1 MKLSQKLLGLAS
13 LAVADYACCPYD
25 DYGMPDPL
33 CAAVLREKTPFEGSD
48 RWMDNE
54 CKAWESNVDATYEG
68 NNRDGGCAPNNWGSC
83 GFQRHFPWKEFTLAG
98 EAEAL
103 SMDNFGGLD
112 FNTAPAG
119 LLAPFNAGNT
129 FLTTTSTLYNLGGLP
144 FLGGMCK
151 LFIPVP
157 PASIVQVQ
165 VAGVH
170 KQGTSFAQFPA
181 RATANSI
188 ALSGTAYCFSVV
200 NVHETRDN
208 TNNVNNG
215 NVAGYG
221 VGGTNGRTDV
231 FDGLNSLA
239 RQAGVAFGGAYGTA
253 LTSQGDVDLGTAA
266 EGEVKAGNNFDVVAH
281 FADAWCESGKW
292 STVEM
297 QLTGDENNDDA
308 DYPIDQNTAFSHA
321 HNDIQDKRHNTIG
334 YGDLYTVSG
343 TNSDYLERAEV
354 TLDATPIA
362 AQDLVRWPNSG
373 AWAGYFSFVVCAK
386 TGTLTFGD
394 LTQNVW
400 GTAAR
405 ETVMSVSASDYRVDT
420 DAACTTQFANFRFNV
435 RQVGADVE
443 LCGPGQLPDTDS
455 KRCTWNWNYNASS
468 TFGTSNTNDPE
479 GFFDRSEQMTID
491 SWTRK
496 RRGVVTRTD
505 ATANNVAAVLGTTEF
520 TFTFRDQD
528 LTSIATAA
536 STLTSDVGQVAIA
549 DHVATL
555 ACTNTGSATQRDSF
569 PTCFT
574 GDEVHFNL
582 AYTPSALDDVRK
594 AVSPW
599 FSSVTTN
606 FAAV

>member
-1 MKLSQKLLGLAS
+1 
-13 LAVADYACCPYD
+13 
-25 DYGMPDPL
+25 
-33 CAAVLREKTPFEGSD
+33 
-48 RWMDNE
+48 MDNE

-83 GFQRHFPWKEFTLAG
+83 GFQRHFPWKEFTLTG
-98 EAEAL
+98 EAAAL
-103 SMDNFGGLD
+103 SMTGFTGLD

-292 STVEM
+292 STVKM
-297 QLTGDENNDDA
+297 LLSA
-308 DYPIDQNTAFSHA
+308 
-321 HNDIQDKRHNTIG
+321 
-334 YGDLYTVSG
+334 
-343 TNSDYLERAEV
+343 
-354 TLDATPIA
+354 
-362 AQDLVRWPNSG
+362 
-373 AWAGYFSFVVCAK
+373 
-386 TGTLTFGD
+386 TLTTTSRTSVTILLVTVISTRFPEPTAITLSVPKSL
-394 LTQNVW
+394 LTLHPLLHRTWSAGQ
-400 GTAAR
+400 TAAPGPV
-405 ETVMSVSASDYRVDT
+405 TSPLS
-420 DAACTTQFANFRFNV
+420 FAPRPV
-435 RQVGADVE
+435 
-443 LCGPGQLPDTDS
+443 P
-455 KRCTWNWNYNASS
+455 
-468 TFGTSNTNDPE
+468 
-479 GFFDRSEQMTID
+479 
-491 SWTRK
+491 
-496 RRGVVTRTD
+496 
-505 ATANNVAAVLGTTEF
+505 
-520 TFTFRDQD
+520 
-528 LTSIATAA
+528 
-536 STLTSDVGQVAIA
+536 
-549 DHVATL
+549 
-555 ACTNTGSATQRDSF
+555 
-569 PTCFT
+569 
-574 GDEVHFNL
+574 
-582 AYTPSALDDVRK
+582 
-594 AVSPW
+594 
-599 FSSVTTN
+599 
-606 FAAV
+606 

>member
-1 MKLSQKLLGLAS
+1 
-13 LAVADYACCPYD
+13 
-25 DYGMPDPL
+25 
-33 CAAVLREKTPFEGSD
+33 
-48 RWMDNE
+48 MDNE

-83 GFQRHFPWKEFTLAG
+83 GFQRHFPWKVLSETRAG

-103 SMDNFGGLD
+103 SMDGFTSLA
-112 FNTAPAG
+112 FNTVETVLPYNDATAK
-119 LLAPFNAGNT
+119 
-129 FLTTTSTLYNLGGLP
+129 LTTTDTLYNVGGLP

-157 PASIVQVQ
+157 PADIVQVQ

-170 KQGTSFAQFPA
+170 KQGTSIAQFPA
-181 RATANSI
+181 RATADSI
-188 ALSGTAYCFSVV
+188 TLDGTAYCFSVV

-215 NVAGYG
+215 NVAGEG
-221 VGGTNGRTDV
+221 LGGTDGRTDV
-231 FDGLNSLA
+231 FAGANSLA
-239 RQAGVAFGGAYGTA
+239 RQAGVAFGIAYGTE
-253 LTSQGDVDLGTAA
+253 LTTQGDADQT
-266 EGEVKAGNNFDVVAH
+266 GEVKAGNNFDVVAH

-308 DYPIDQNTAFSHA
+308 DYPIDQDAAFSHA

-400 GTAAR
+400 GAAAR

-420 DAACTTQFANFRFNV
+420 DAACTTQF
-435 RQVGADVE
+435 
-443 LCGPGQLPDTDS
+443 
-455 KRCTWNWNYNASS
+455 
-468 TFGTSNTNDPE
+468 
-479 GFFDRSEQMTID
+479 
-491 SWTRK
+491 
-496 RRGVVTRTD
+496 
-505 ATANNVAAVLGTTEF
+505 
-520 TFTFRDQD
+520 
-528 LTSIATAA
+528 
-536 STLTSDVGQVAIA
+536 
-549 DHVATL
+549 
-555 ACTNTGSATQRDSF
+555 
-569 PTCFT
+569 
-574 GDEVHFNL
+574 
-582 AYTPSALDDVRK
+582 
-594 AVSPW
+594 
-599 FSSVTTN
+599 
-606 FAAV
+606 

>member
-1 MKLSQKLLGLAS
+1 
-13 LAVADYACCPYD
+13 
-25 DYGMPDPL
+25 
-33 CAAVLREKTPFEGSD
+33 
-48 RWMDNE
+48 MDNE

-112 FNTAPAG
+112 FNTAPGVGA
-119 LLAPFNAGNT
+119 FDAGNA
-129 FLTTTSTLYNLGGLP
+129 FLTTTSTLYNVGGLP

-170 KQGTSFAQFPA
+170 KQGNSYAQFPA
-181 RATANSI
+181 RATADSI

-215 NVAGYG
+215 NVAGEG
-221 VGGTNGRTDV
+221 LGGANGRTDV
-231 FDGLNSLA
+231 FSGLNSLA
-239 RQAGVAFGGAYGTA
+239 RQAGVAFGGAYGTV
-253 LTSQGDVDLGTAA
+253 LTTQGDADQT
-266 EGEVKAGNNFDVVAH
+266 GEVKAGNNFDVVAH
-281 FADAWCESGKW
+281 FADTWCEGSGKW

-297 QLTGDENNDDA
+297 QLTGDENNGDT

-321 HNDIQDKRHNTIG
+321 HNDIQDKRHATIG
-334 YGDLYTVSG
+334 YGNTYTA
-343 TNSDYLERAEV
+343 SDTTGCLKRAAV
-354 TLDATPIA
+354 TLDSTSILGT
-362 AQDLVRWPNSG
+362 DLVRWPNSG

-455 KRCTWNWNYNASS
+455 NRCTWNWNYNASS
-468 TFGTSNTNDPE
+468 NFGASNANDPE

-505 ATANNVAAVLGTTEF
+505 ATANNVAAVLGNTEF
-520 TFTFRDQD
+520 TFTFKDQNA
-528 LTSIATAA
+528 LAITTAA

-582 AYTPSALDDVRK
+582 AYTPSHWMMCARPSHHGSRQSPQTSLPSKHKRSTQLRAYILCGAIDNSAHTHTHTLLDQN
-594 AVSPW
+594 
-599 FSSVTTN
+599 N
-606 FAAV
+606 FFLLMKFI

>member
-1 MKLSQKLLGLAS
+1 
-13 LAVADYACCPYD
+13 
-25 DYGMPDPL
+25 
-33 CAAVLREKTPFEGSD
+33 
-48 RWMDNE
+48 MDNE

-83 GFQRHFPWKEFTLAG
+83 GFQRHFPWKVLSETRAG

-103 SMDNFGGLD
+103 SMDGFTSLA
-112 FNTAPAG
+112 FNTVETVLPYNDATAK
-119 LLAPFNAGNT
+119 
-129 FLTTTSTLYNLGGLP
+129 LTTTDTLYNVGGLP

-157 PASIVQVQ
+157 PADIVQVQ

-170 KQGTSFAQFPA
+170 KQGTSIAQFPA
-181 RATANSI
+181 RATADSI

-215 NVAGYG
+215 NVAGEG
-221 VGGTNGRTDV
+221 LGGANGRTDV
-231 FDGLNSLA
+231 FSGLNSLA
-239 RQAGVAFGGAYGTA
+239 RQAGVAFGGAYGTV
-253 LTSQGDVDLGTAA
+253 LTTQGDADQT
-266 EGEVKAGNNFDVVAH
+266 GEVKAGNNFDVVAH
-281 FADAWCESGKW
+281 FADTWCEAGKW

-308 DYPIDQNTAFSHA
+308 DYPIDQSDAAFSHA

-343 TNSDYLERAEV
+343 TNSDYLERAGV
-354 TLDATPIA
+354 TLDATLIA

-400 GTAAR
+400 GAAAR

-468 TFGTSNTNDPE
+468 TFGTSNANDPE

-582 AYTPSALDDVRK
+582 AYTPSHWMMCARPSHHGSRQSPQTSLQFKHKRSTQLRAYILCGAIDNSAHTHTHTLLDQN
-594 AVSPW
+594 
-599 FSSVTTN
+599 N
-606 FAAV
+606 FFLLMKFI

>member
-1 MKLSQKLLGLAS
+1 
-13 LAVADYACCPYD
+13 
-25 DYGMPDPL
+25 
-33 CAAVLREKTPFEGSD
+33 
-48 RWMDNE
+48 MDNE

-68 NNRDGGCAPNNWGSC
+68 NNKDGGCAPNNWGSC

-103 SMDNFGGLD
+103 SMDGFTSLA
-112 FNTAPAG
+112 FNTVETVLPYNDATAK
-119 LLAPFNAGNT
+119 
-129 FLTTTSTLYNLGGLP
+129 LTTTDTLYNVGGLP

-157 PASIVQVQ
+157 PADIVQVQ

-170 KQGTSFAQFPA
+170 KQGTSIAQFPA
-181 RATANSI
+181 RATADTI
-188 ALSGTAYCFSVV
+188 TLDGTAYCFSVV

-215 NVAGYG
+215 NVAGEG
-221 VGGTNGRTDV
+221 LGGTNGRNDV
-231 FDGLNSLA
+231 FSGANSLA
-239 RQAGVAFGGAYGTA
+239 RQ
-253 LTSQGDVDLGTAA
+253 S
-266 EGEVKAGNNFDVVAH
+266 
-281 FADAWCESGKW
+281 DA
-292 STVEM
+292 
-297 QLTGDENNDDA
+297 
-308 DYPIDQNTAFSHA
+308 AFSHA
-321 HNDIQDKRHNTIG
+321 HNDIQDKRHATIG
-334 YGDLYTVSG
+334 YGNTYTA
-343 TNSDYLERAEV
+343 SDTTGYLKRAAV
-354 TLDATPIA
+354 TLDSTSILGT
-362 AQDLVRWPNSG
+362 DLVRWPNSG

-386 TGTLTFGD
+386 SGTLTFGD

-400 GTAAR
+400 GASTVLR

-435 RQVGADVE
+435 RQVGENVE

-455 KRCTWNWNYNASS
+455 NRCTWNWNYNASS
-468 TFGTSNTNDPE
+468 NFGASNANDPE

-505 ATANNVAAVLGTTEF
+505 ATANNVEAVLGTTEF
-520 TFTFRDQD
+520 TFTFMDQD
-528 LTSIATAA
+528 LTTIATTD
-536 STLTSDVGQVAIA
+536 STLTSDVGQVTIA
-549 DHVATL
+549 AHVATL
-555 ACTNTGSATQRDSF
+555 ACTNAGSATQRDSF

-599 FSSVTTN
+599 FSSVTTD
-606 FAAV
+606 FTA

>member
-1 MKLSQKLLGLAS
+1 
-13 LAVADYACCPYD
+13 
-25 DYGMPDPL
+25 
-33 CAAVLREKTPFEGSD
+33 
-48 RWMDNE
+48 MDNE

-103 SMDNFGGLD
+103 SMDGFTSLA
-112 FNTAPAG
+112 FNTVETVLPYNDATAK
-119 LLAPFNAGNT
+119 
-129 FLTTTSTLYNLGGLP
+129 LTTTDTLYNVGGLP

-157 PASIVQVQ
+157 PADIVQVQ

-170 KQGTSFAQFPA
+170 KQGTSIAQFPA
-181 RATANSI
+181 RATADTI
-188 ALSGTAYCFSVV
+188 TLDGTAYCFSVV

-215 NVAGYG
+215 NVAGEG
-221 VGGTNGRTDV
+221 LGGTNGRNDV
-231 FDGLNSLA
+231 FSGANSLA
-239 RQAGVAFGGAYGTA
+239 RQAGVAFGIAYGTA
-253 LTSQGDVDLGTAA
+253 LSTQGDADQT
-266 EGEVKAGNNFDVVAH
+266 GEVKAGNNFDVVAH
-281 FADAWCESGKW
+281 FADTWCEAGKW

-308 DYPIDQNTAFSHA
+308 DYPIDQSDAAFSHA
-321 HNDIQDKRHNTIG
+321 HNDIQDKRHATIG
-334 YGDLYTVSG
+334 YGNTYTA
-343 TNSDYLERAEV
+343 SDTTGYLKRAAV
-354 TLDATPIA
+354 TLDSTSILGT
-362 AQDLVRWPNSG
+362 DLVRWPNSG
-373 AWAGYFSFVVCAK
+373 AGAGYFSFVVCAK
-386 TGTLTFGD
+386 SGTLTFGD

-400 GTAAR
+400 GASTVLR
-405 ETVMSVSASDYRVDT
+405 ETVMSVSASDYR
-420 DAACTTQFANFRFNV
+420 FNV
-435 RQVGADVE
+435 RQVGENVE

-455 KRCTWNWNYNASS
+455 NRCTWNWNYNASS
-468 TFGTSNTNDPE
+468 NFGASNANDPE

-505 ATANNVAAVLGTTEF
+505 ATANNVAAVLGNTEF
-520 TFTFRDQD
+520 TFTFKDQNA
-528 LTSIATAA
+528 LAITTAA

-599 FSSVTTN
+599 FSSVTTD
-606 FAAV
+606 FTA

>member
-1 MKLSQKLLGLAS
+1 MG
-13 LAVADYACCPYD
+13 
-25 DYGMPDPL
+25 
-33 CAAVLREKTPFEGSD
+33 
-48 RWMDNE
+48 
-54 CKAWESNVDATYEG
+54 
-68 NNRDGGCAPNNWGSC
+68 
-83 GFQRHFPWKEFTLAG
+83 
-98 EAEAL
+98 
-103 SMDNFGGLD
+103 
-112 FNTAPAG
+112 
-119 LLAPFNAGNT
+119 
-129 FLTTTSTLYNLGGLP
+129 
-144 FLGGMCK
+144 
-151 LFIPVP
+151 
-157 PASIVQVQ
+157 
-165 VAGVH
+165 
-170 KQGTSFAQFPA
+170 
-181 RATANSI
+181 
-188 ALSGTAYCFSVV
+188 
-200 NVHETRDN
+200 
-208 TNNVNNG
+208 
-215 NVAGYG
+215 
-221 VGGTNGRTDV
+221 
-231 FDGLNSLA
+231 
-239 RQAGVAFGGAYGTA
+239 
-253 LTSQGDVDLGTAA
+253 
-266 EGEVKAGNNFDVVAH
+266 
-281 FADAWCESGKW
+281 
-292 STVEM
+292 
-297 QLTGDENNDDA
+297 
-308 DYPIDQNTAFSHA
+308 
-321 HNDIQDKRHNTIG
+321 
-334 YGDLYTVSG
+334 GDLYTVSG

-354 TLDATPIA
+354 TLDVTPIA

-386 TGTLTFGD
+386 TSGD
-394 LTQNVW
+394 FATPGLTQNVW

-405 ETVMSVSASDYRVDT
+405 ETVMSVSASDY
-420 DAACTTQFANFRFNV
+420 RFNV

-505 ATANNVAAVLGTTEF
+505 ATANNVEAVLGTTEF

-555 ACTNTGSATQRDSF
+555 ACTNTRSATQRDSF